1 MKKISRMVIFSGLS
15 IFSLTIFN
23 PSFKVV
29 GDVKNFIYLSILIA
43 IIYYLLTPILKLILL
58 PINILTLGFFSF
70 IVYVFIFNFA
80 IEYFHLATISS
91 WDFPGLST
99 NIVIIPRLF
108 INDFYN
114 RIFCAFYVS
123 FFISLLELLL

>member
-29 GDVKNFIYLSILIA
+29 GDVQNFIYLSILIA
-43 IIYYLLTPILKLILL
+43 IIYYLLTPILRLILL
-58 PINILTLGFFSF
+58 PINVLTLGFFSF
-70 IVYVFIFNFA
+70 IVYALIFNFA
-80 IEYFHLATISS
+80 IDYFHLATISS

-108 INDFYN
+108 IDDFYN
-114 RIFCAFYVS
+114 RIFCAFYIS
-123 FFISLLELLL
+123 FFISLLEFLL